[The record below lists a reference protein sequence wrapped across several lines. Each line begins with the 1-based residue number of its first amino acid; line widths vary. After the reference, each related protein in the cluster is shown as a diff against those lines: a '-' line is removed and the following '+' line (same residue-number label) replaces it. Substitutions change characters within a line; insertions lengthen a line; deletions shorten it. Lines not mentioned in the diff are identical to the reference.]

1 MTNTTFL
8 APTKRAIEMRIKL
21 ECKRNPIF
29 DYLPKEAKDRFVAM
43 SEAIYKL
50 LNDLEGFPQD
60 EVDAVLDSEE
70 FWTAMSCSVKVS
82 NPAMMT
88 TPIMKAVRNVIA
100 DLCA

>member
-29 DYLPKEAKDRFVAM
+29 DSLPPEAKERMLHMV
-43 SEAIYKL
+43 EPIYKML
-50 LNDLEGFPQD
+50 GDLEGFPQNVID
-60 EVDAVLDSEE
+60 EIISSEE